1 MAGVTWG
8 VRKSTKT
15 GRTLGFTGTIKGT
28 VPNLAKLGP
37 EAALKALPDVVI
49 AVKEQAIREAPKK
62 RGASSKKSIV
72 SRIGGKV
79 RQPGVEGVV
88 WSNAPHSHLIEL
100 GTAPHSLAT
109 GSGKSKSRRKSKVQK
124 IFGGGDILRRL
135 NPNVMQHPGSRANP
149 FMERA
154 IPNADS
160 RIERILQAAG
170 DETLQRNIVDAGQF
184 INGLKAIL

>member
-8 VRKSTKT
+8 TRTSKR
-15 GRTLGFTGTIKGT
+15 GRVIGFTGTLRGT
-28 VPNLAKLGP
+28 VPNLGKLAP
-37 EAALKALPDVVI
+37 EAALKALPEIVI

-62 RGASSKKSIV
+62 RGASSRKSLV

-79 RQPGVEGVV
+79 RKPGIEGVV

-100 GTAPHSLAT
+100 GTDPHSLAT
-109 GSGKSKSRRKSKVQK
+109 GSGKSRSRRKSKVLK
-124 IFGGGDILRRL
+124 IFGGGDILRASAW
-135 NPNVMQHPGSRANP
+135 HPGSKKNP

-170 DETLQRNIVDAGQF
+170 DEAMKNNMVDAGKLF
-184 INGLKAIL
+184 AGVKAIIT